1 MILNYFEH
9 PVSSLLYLTD
19 IVYGRKIKDDT
30 GCFNLYF
37 QISVY
42 ILVNYIYVSRSS
54 LPSPRTCLSQAR
66 GWPGG
71 ISTPHRHPSR
81 LYA

>member
-42 ILVNYIYVSRSS
+42 ILVNYI
-54 LPSPRTCLSQAR
+54 
-66 GWPGG
+66 
-71 ISTPHRHPSR
+71 
-81 LYA
+81 

>member
-42 ILVNYIYVSRSS
+42 ILVNYILKYRTGYSCDDCIAKELCLRTS
-54 LPSPRTCLSQAR
+54 LADNDF
-66 GWPGG
+66 
-71 ISTPHRHPSR
+71 I
-81 LYA
+81 